1 MGQLLQIPGER
12 MTRHAGTIECMF
24 CSCVISLR
32 NGDDQKFKKHLEV
45 YHEVFSYF
53 DILLAIHFLRQ
64 EETQNILEEVKY
76 RIQEVMDTGAQV
88 KQEMMNILEEDFDIP
103 YKHEEQNND
112 VGDEALEKE
121 NILNEGPNRHQ
132 IKEKFNQDVNVEES
146 QPEES
151 KSENNVSD
159 FNGTGSEEKN
169 EENPKSRIKKKYNCE
184 ICHRTFKD
192 LRKHVMNKG
201 CLRY

>member
-88 KQEMMNILEEDFDIP
+88 KQEMI
-103 YKHEEQNND
+103 
-112 VGDEALEKE
+112 

-151 KSENNVSD
+151 KSE
-159 FNGTGSEEKN
+159 
-169 EENPKSRIKKKYNCE
+169 
-184 ICHRTFKD
+184 
-192 LRKHVMNKG
+192 
-201 CLRY
+201 